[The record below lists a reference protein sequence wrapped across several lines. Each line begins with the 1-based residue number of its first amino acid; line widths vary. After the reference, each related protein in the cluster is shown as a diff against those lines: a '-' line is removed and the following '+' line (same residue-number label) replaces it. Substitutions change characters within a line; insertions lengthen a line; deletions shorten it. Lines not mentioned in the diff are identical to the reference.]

1 MRQTL
6 LILPILLA
14 ANCTDP
20 AATGNET
27 SVIEAA
33 EGVEAE
39 AGTAATDASPSPT
52 PTGPAS
58 NMTMESSAWRV
69 TGEDGAI
76 YTTYI
81 DPDGTYRDF
90 KNGDPWNTG
99 TWERLPDGRLCYSP
113 HAEDRSGACWALD
126 GPHNNGVMRATNDS
140 GFEIELQQVTYAE
153 PEEG

>member
-27 SVIEAA
+27 SVIDAA

-58 NMTMESSAWRV
+58 NMTMENSAQALRCTTRGRSLRRLLG
-69 TGEDGAI
+69 TG
-76 YTTYI
+76 
-81 DPDGTYRDF
+81 R
-90 KNGDPWNTG
+90 
-99 TWERLPDGRLCYSP
+99 SP
-113 HAEDRSGACWALD
+113 
-126 GPHNNGVMRATNDS
+126 
-140 GFEIELQQVTYAE
+140 Q
-153 PEEG
+153 